1 MSNRETLVKDLKGET
16 PITRKVLEA
25 ILEERMAWK
34 PHEKSMTLGQLA
46 GHLAETPT
54 WALSMLKEDLDFATM
69 PEDYQ
74 PFVPTTSKEL
84 LEAFDR
90 NWAAL
95 HEAVAATDDGALAE
109 TWTMRAGD
117 KVMMQ
122 DPRHAAI
129 RAFAINHTIHH
140 RGQLTV
146 YLRLLE
152 IPVPS
157 TYGPTADDPGPF

>member
-16 PITRKVLEA
+16 AVTRKVLEA
-25 ILEERMAWK
+25 IPEERMAWK
-34 PHEKSMTLGQLA
+34 PHEKSMALGQLA

-54 WALSMLKEDLDFATM
+54 WALSMLKEDLDFAAM

-74 PFVPTTSKEL
+74 PFVPTTSAEL
-84 LEAFDR
+84 LEAYDR

-95 HEAVAATDDGALAE
+95 NEAVASTDDAALEE

-117 KVMMQ
+117 KVLMQ

-129 RAFAINHTIHH
+129 RGFAINHTVHH

-157 TYGPTADDPGPF
+157 TYGPSADDPGQF